1 MEDSFKLGAT
11 SFGFHSYEANELR
24 RGKVTIAVINF
35 LRHTHFRNVIHYRG
49 SHPGFRGK
57 EVPPNAHVSLWT

>member
-1 MEDSFKLGAT
+1 MEVSDRWSST
-11 SFGFHSYEANELR
+11 SFGFRFYEEKSLEG
-24 RGKVTIAVINF
+24 GKVTIAGINF